1 MRTLLILLSLF
12 LLCVKLC
19 AQVVQIEYNG
29 DLLSQDEREKI
40 EKMLLHEA
48 EFYSQFG
55 MPDTLTVVQLFVF
68 EKEKAALE
76 YLKSLGVTA
85 AIPRKC
91 YGFIYCSSTKDYI
104 CCLHNRV
111 PLI

>member
-48 EFYSQFG
+48 
-55 MPDTLTVVQLFVF
+55 
-68 EKEKAALE
+68 
-76 YLKSLGVTA
+76 
-85 AIPRKC
+85 
-91 YGFIYCSSTKDYI
+91 
-104 CCLHNRV
+104 
-111 PLI
+111 

>member
-68 EKEKAALE
+68 EKEEAALE

-85 AIPRKC
+85 AIPRSVTGLYIAAQQKI
-91 YGFIYCSSTKDYI
+91 IYAAFTTVF
-104 CCLHNRV
+104 L
-111 PLI
+111 

>member
-68 EKEKAALE
+68 FYLKAALE

-85 AIPRKC
+85 AIPRSVTGLYIAAQQKI
-91 YGFIYCSSTKDYI
+91 IYAAFTTVF
-104 CCLHNRV
+104 L
-111 PLI
+111 